1 MGSALD
7 AKEAISRCNERILVY
22 AKKIEMHDK
31 RNVFSRQMQALNSIE
46 EDSIRVSKSQKLWS
60 IK

>member
-7 AKEAISRCNERILVY
+7 AKEATSKCNERILVY
-22 AKKIEMHDK
+22 AKKIKMHDK

-46 EDSIRVSKSQKLWS
+46 EDSIRVSKSQNLWS